1 MSYIAWLDHSEHERR
16 KMLDVIDLFREH
28 ETVDELGI
36 GGVRDAFANLMLPGT
51 STIQTRARYFLFI
64 PWIYKGLEKKRIASK
79 DIAARARREEKR
91 LKERLD
97 AAQRS
102 LVEAR
107 PHLRIAPAPDGVF
120 TATLNLARKHKPP
133 ASTQTRIWPITQRQE
148 LAKEPTE
155 GAKAID
161 LGLLSFEGLTSFV
174 AFEIEAEE
182 KTHRATRRFV
192 LNLPTEGMPEG
203 RREKI
208 LRWLLKDPAQV
219 LRLLLLL
226 LADSPEE
233 GVEALLQGRR
243 DKGGA
248 AGLAP
253 WGERQILESLLHA
266 LDRGPERLDQMAGLV
281 ADLEADPET
290 KSLIPDGFHDIWAPI
305 WEARKRLKGE
315 KGTAA
320 A

>member
-1 MSYIAWLDHSEHERR
+1 M
-16 KMLDVIDLFREH
+16 
-28 ETVDELGI
+28 EL
-36 GGVRDAFANLMLPGT
+36 
-51 STIQTRARYFLFI
+51 
-64 PWIYKGLEKKRIASK
+64 E
-79 DIAARARREEKR
+79 
-91 LKERLD
+91 
-97 AAQRS
+97 
-102 LVEAR
+102 
-107 PHLRIAPAPDGVF
+107 
-120 TATLNLARKHKPP
+120 RKHKPP
-133 ASTQTRIWPITQRQE
+133 ANTQTRTWPITLKHELTQE
-148 LAKEPTE
+148 LTE
-155 GAKAID
+155 GARAID
-161 LGLLSFEGLTSFV
+161 LGPLSFEGLTSFV

-182 KTHRATRRFV
+182 KPHRATRRFV

-226 LADSPEE
+226 LADNPEE
-233 GVEALLQGRR
+233 GVEALLQGGR
-243 DKGGA
+243 DRGGA

-253 WGERQILESLLHA
+253 WGERQIFESLLRA
-266 LDRGPERLDQMAGLV
+266 LDRGPERLDQVASLV

-315 KGTAA
+315 RGTAA